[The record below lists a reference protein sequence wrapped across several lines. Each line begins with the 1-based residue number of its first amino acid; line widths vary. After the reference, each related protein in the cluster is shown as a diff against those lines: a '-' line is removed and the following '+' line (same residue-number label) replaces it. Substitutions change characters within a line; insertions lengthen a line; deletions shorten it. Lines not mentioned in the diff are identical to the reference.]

1 MLTNQTLA
9 TENDS
14 QHARDHETAL
24 SGDESKSLDTIFEVL
39 KNRRRRLVLRY
50 LKTTSESASI
60 GELAEHIAA
69 IENDI
74 KQAELGSQQRKR
86 VYISLYQSHLPK
98 MDDAGVIQFDQNRGT
113 ISLTETADSFYEYL
127 DEMPDQT
134 TPQRSA
140 PSARRQ
146 CAAALATGIVY
157 SVATVAGATVVAS
170 LAVLLFLSWF
180 IFRTLRE

>member
-14 QHARDHETAL
+14 QHAPDHETAL

-39 KNRRRRLVLRY
+39 KNRRRWLVLRY

-98 MDDAGVIQFDQNRGT
+98 MDDAGVIQFDQNRGRSRSPKPPT
-113 ISLTETADSFYEYL
+113 RSTNTSTRCQIRRHHNARRRRRD
-127 DEMPDQT
+127 D
-134 TPQRSA
+134 SA
-140 PSARRQ
+140 PPLWLPASCTASRQSRARPSSPR
-146 CAAALATGIVY
+146 LRFYFSLLVHF
-157 SVATVAGATVVAS
+157 SDVA
-170 LAVLLFLSWF
+170 
-180 IFRTLRE
+180 